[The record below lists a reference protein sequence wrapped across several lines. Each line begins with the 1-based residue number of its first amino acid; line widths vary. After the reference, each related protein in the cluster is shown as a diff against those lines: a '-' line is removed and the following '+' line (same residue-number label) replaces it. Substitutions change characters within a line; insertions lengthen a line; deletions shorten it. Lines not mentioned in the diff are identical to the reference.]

1 MDDYKTLFKRDID
14 RLIYLYIKSN
24 TKSKLKN
31 IGYDLICF
39 ENMYNLFTKEEEEIF
54 PWSDSDIL
62 LDLRLENRLKL
73 FLNFIK
79 MKNELQEVAINSFEI
94 FNSNNFSKYTDY
106 EKRYFKIDEYNIQK
120 NIYDFYNKFSIELA
134 TIFINKIKNNE
145 ILFNDNLLYWD
156 GVFFPIESINK
167 SYILI
172 SQKKYQ
178 TLDDARILVH
188 ELGHNFEF
196 ENAKKSGKTN
206 IWNSISKTIFP
217 EVSSCFFEYAFIN
230 YLIENNIC
238 QEDSIKLKRKYLNQ
252 LYDYLSHILIIF
264 SKAEINIDYGFMV
277 KINEINTV
285 EYANELLD
293 IMNSSEKRFTIDDKL
308 SIRTSCIY
316 GIGKLLGIYLYESYK
331 ENKIEFLNNFKKSLL
346 EYKDNDFDAFNR
358 VGVSYQD
365 LVKGDTLKKI
375 LKKID

>member
-1 MDDYKTLFKRDID
+1 MDDYDKIFKRDID
-14 RLIYLYIKSN
+14 RLTYMYTKAN

-31 IGYDLICF
+31 IGYDLIHF
-39 ENMYNLFTKEEEEIF
+39 ENMYNLFTKEDINF

-62 LDLRLENRLKL
+62 LDLRLDSRLNL
-73 FLNFIK
+73 FLDFIK
-79 MKNELQEVAINSFEI
+79 KKNKLQEVAINSFSI
-94 FNSNNFSKYTDY
+94 FLDNDFSKYKDY
-106 EKRYFKIDEYNIQK
+106 GKRYFKIDEYYIQK
-120 NIYDFYNKFSIELA
+120 SIYDFYNELDKELA
-134 TIFINKIKNNE
+134 NIFINKIKNNE

-167 SYILI
+167 SYII
-172 SQKKYQ
+172 IDNKNEQ

-196 ENAKKSGKTN
+196 ENAKRSGKTN
-206 IWNSISKTIFP
+206 IWNNISKTIFP
-217 EVSSCFFEYAFIN
+217 EVSSCFFEYAYIN

-238 QEDSIKLKRKYLNQ
+238 LEDSVKLKRKYLNQ
-252 LYDYLSHILIIF
+252 LYDYLSYILIIF
-264 SKAEINIDYGFMV
+264 SKIKIDIDYGFMV
-277 KINEINTV
+277 KMNEINTV

-293 IMNSSEKRFTIDDKL
+293 MMNSSEERFTIDDKL
-308 SIRTSCIY
+308 SIRTSCVY
-316 GIGKLLGIYLYESYK
+316 GIGKLLGVYLYESYK
-331 ENKIEFLNNFKKSLL
+331 DNKIEFLNNFKKSLL

-365 LVKGDTLKKI
+365 LVKGEKLKKI